1 LNVYFFLDLVTIARP
16 FPFRWNYSKNI
27 NTGNAKKKRTNNPI
41 IVVAIIKTNT
51 CRMGMMKLQR
61 RTGKESKS
69 SSMPNRYLAKECQQH
84 RHNNQMECKR
94 IPSSIHHLL

>member
-1 LNVYFFLDLVTIARP
+1 MSTSFLIWLQLQGHSHSDGITA
-16 FPFRWNYSKNI
+16 KNS
-27 NTGNAKKKRTNNPI
+27 TQRECQKKRTNNPI

-51 CRMGMMKLQR
+51 CRMGMMKLER

-69 SSMPNRYLAKECQQH
+69 SSMPNRDLAKECQQH
-84 RHNNQMECKR
+84 RHNNNQMECKR